1 MDVLF
6 LIEAGGGFGLGH
18 LMRSSVLADAVRA
31 RGGRPTMAL
40 RLGDRA
46 LPAWAMPTSE
56 RIELDGA
63 DCARACAQAEAL
75 AHTRRPGWVV
85 VDGYGMLGAGLVAR
99 LRAHGLR
106 VLAFDDLGT
115 EGGGADLVVNQNFA
129 HTDHSTAGRLLG
141 PAFALVAPAYAAH
154 RSRPVADRVRRILVT
169 FGGSDLHGLTQ
180 HVVGAFAAVPGKL
193 TLDVVIGPSHRTRH
207 VAPAGAHELVMHDRP
222 HGLAGLLGRADVVIS
237 AAGSTCWQACCA
249 GVPLIA
255 IQTVDNQRE
264 LVACLAQN
272 GCAVTFERAAFCDLL
287 ERGGLATVLN
297 SLAEPDVRATMMA
310 AQRRL
315 VDGKGAERIIAA
327 MGV

>member
-1 MDVLF
+1 MNVLF

-18 LMRSSVLADAVRA
+18 LMRSSVLADAVRS
-31 RGGRPTMAL
+31 RGGNPTMAL

-63 DCARACAQAEAL
+63 DIARACAQAEAL
-75 AHTRRPGWVV
+75 AHTRRPSWVV

-99 LRAHGLR
+99 LRQHGLR

-129 HTDHSTAGRLLG
+129 RTDQSTAGRLLG
-141 PAFALVAPAYAAH
+141 PAFAAVDPAYAAH
-154 RSRPVADRVRRILVT
+154 RARPVADRVRRILVT

-180 HVVGAFAAVPGKL
+180 RVVGAFAAVPGKL
-193 TLDVVIGPSHRTRH
+193 TLEVVIGPSLRTRDF
-207 VAPAGAHELVMHDRP
+207 VPAGAHELVTHDQP
-222 HGLAGLLGRADVVIS
+222 QGLAELLGRADLAIS
-237 AAGSTCWQACCA
+237 AAGSTCWQACCV

-264 LVACLAQN
+264 LAACLDRQH
-272 GCAVTFERAAFCDLL
+272 CALIFDRTQFCGLL
-287 ERGGLATVLN
+287 ERGDLAAVLK
-297 SLAEPDVRATMMA
+297 LFADPGERAAMIA